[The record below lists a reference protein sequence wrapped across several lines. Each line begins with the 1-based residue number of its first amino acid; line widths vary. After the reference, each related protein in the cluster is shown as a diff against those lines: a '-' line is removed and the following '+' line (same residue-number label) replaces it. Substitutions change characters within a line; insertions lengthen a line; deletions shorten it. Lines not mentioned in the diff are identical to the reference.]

1 MIKKQVHLFSI
12 LHYFTGLLHSLFP
25 LTQLTLSLLISGK
38 PFHVLNPFCDCILW
52 LFEAVHKLIC
62 SSARRA
68 AVQHSSFTH
77 LSPSLCS
84 LPYAS
89 GTSLPPQVL
98 MKSQAFLYSV
108 LGKKGQNWPH
118 VHQPSVVSRGDT
130 TAPCH
135 YGTNWQTAGKLLLKH
150 SQRMCMERI

>member
-1 MIKKQVHLFSI
+1 MIKKTRSSFFHLTLF
-12 LHYFTGLLHSLFP
+12 HGLVTFP
-25 LTQLTLSLLISGK
+25 LCLNPTNSFSSFLRK
-38 PFHVLNPFCDCILW
+38 PFHVLNRFCDCILW

-62 SSARRA
+62 SSARHA